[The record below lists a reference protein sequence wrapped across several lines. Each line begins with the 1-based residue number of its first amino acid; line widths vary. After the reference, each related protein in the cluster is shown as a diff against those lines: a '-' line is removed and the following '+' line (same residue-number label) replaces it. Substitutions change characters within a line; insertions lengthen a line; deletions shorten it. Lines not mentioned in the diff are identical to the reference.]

1 MQPSRELS
9 DLLTLMQRLRTEC
22 PWDQDQTRASLTPYL
37 LEEAYEAVEALQS
50 GDPHEIKDELG
61 DVLFQVVFHAQV
73 ALEAGEF
80 DMGAIIYGLMEKL
93 IRRHPHVFSDQ
104 SDLTTEQ
111 VAEQWK
117 QIKLKEKQTK
127 NAHKLALAEASGE
140 RYVAP
145 IESVFKVKP
154 ASALSQ
160 AQSLQQQASKI
171 GFDWSDAKSALTKLR
186 EEIDELE
193 AEVDQLKFSES
204 ESSSST
210 QGFEDTLSK
219 RLIDEMGDVLFS
231 SVNVARKLGLDA
243 EQVTVAA
250 NQKFNRRMNAVD
262 QHLKNQA
269 SSLELANLK
278 QMQTVWDEIKQT
290 EQQRGG

>member
-1 MQPSRELS
+1 MQPSRELI

-22 PWDQDQTRASLTPYL
+22 PWDQQQTRASLTPYL
-37 LEEAYEAVEALQS
+37 LEEAYEAVEALQG
-50 GDPHEIKDELG
+50 GDPLEIRDELG

-73 ALEAGEF
+73 ALEAAEF

-104 SDLTTEQ
+104 SSLTPEQ

-140 RYVAP
+140 HYVAP

-154 ASALSQ
+154 TTALSQ
-160 AQSLQQQASKI
+160 AQSLQLQAAKI
-171 GFDWSDAKSALTKLR
+171 GFDWADAKSALTKLR

-193 AEVDQLKFSES
+193 AEVDQLKFDHSES
-204 ESSSST
+204 ASSSKDL
-210 QGFEDTLSK
+210 EDALSQ

-231 SVNVARKLGLDA
+231 SVNVARKLGLNA
-243 EQVTVAA
+243 EQVTFAA

-262 QHLKNQA
+262 EQLKTKG
-269 SSLELANLK
+269 SSLKLADLK
-278 QMQTVWDEIKQT
+278 QMQAAWDEVKHT
-290 EQQRGG
+290 EKKSGG